1 MTSFNT
7 VSHQAVSFAAALVF
21 AGLALCAAL
30 PVVPV
35 V

>member
-1 MTSFNT
+1 MTTSF
-7 VSHQAVSFAAALVF
+7 SRSLFSSAAAILF

-35 V
+35 A

>member
-1 MTSFNT
+1 MTTTFQRSLF
-7 VSHQAVSFAAALVF
+7 SSIGAILF

-35 V
+35 A

>member
-1 MTSFNT
+1 MTFFHTAQRSASFIA
-7 VSHQAVSFAAALVF
+7 AVLV

-35 V
+35 A